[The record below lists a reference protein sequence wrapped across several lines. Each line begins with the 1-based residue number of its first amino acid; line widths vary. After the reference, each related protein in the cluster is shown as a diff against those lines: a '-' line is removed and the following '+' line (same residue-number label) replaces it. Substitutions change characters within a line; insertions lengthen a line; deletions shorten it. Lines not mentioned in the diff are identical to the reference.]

1 MLHILGASVN
11 ILGKLRA
18 VLETPKKIL
27 EGLGCVKGHT
37 FYKYE
42 YFIHLASFALVRYEN
57 VYESKEA
64 R

>member
-27 EGLGCVKGHT
+27 EGLGCVKGR
-37 FYKYE
+37 FKV
-42 YFIHLASFALVRYEN
+42 IHFTNTNISFTLPP
-57 VYESKEA
+57 SL
-64 R
+64 